1 MNYESHQRTTSTI
14 VAHCV
19 ANKTREALVEHPLST
34 KKKKLKQSINK
45 IKINIKIILKM
56 IQLIQTQVTQREI
69 KQC

>member
-14 VAHCV
+14 VAHM
-19 ANKTREALVEHPLST
+19 TREALVEHPLST

-45 IKINIKIILKM
+45 IKINVKIILKM